1 MKYSKYNVVIIGS
14 GISGLFLANKLS
26 QSSDFEDGILVITK
40 EQLFSGSS
48 ALAQGGIVS
57 VIPELNSKDSIEL
70 HIKDTLK
77 AGCGLNNIN
86 TIKFVS
92 TNSALVVDD
101 LIGFGVEF
109 DRNETG
115 KLNFTMEG
123 AHSCPR
129 ILHSEGDS
137 TGRIIEQALVE
148 NIQKAK
154 NVEIYDN
161 TMALELLIDTDNSCK
176 GLISYNWQNNE
187 YEAIYSS
194 NVVIATGGI
203 GQLYLETTNPA
214 VSTADGIALA
224 YKTGAKVADME
235 FVQFHPTAL
244 YCKNKATM
252 PLVSESVRGEGAK
265 LVDTKG
271 SYFAFDY
278 DKKGDLAPRDVV
290 ARAIVS
296 QMEKTDSDY
305 VNLDISS
312 IGLEKFKKRFP
323 TITYL
328 CEENNIDISDCL
340 IPVRPCEHYFMGGI
354 KVDINSKTT
363 IKNLYAIGECA
374 STGLHGANRLAS
386 NSLLECAV
394 FAGELAS
401 ILSKDTVLPP
411 KKNSFKIKE
420 IIEKFENLD
429 VDILSDGNEE
439 LLEEKFNE
447 LKVAMSHN
455 VGIIR
460 TQKSLKEA
468 LFKIEKIEKTILE
481 GNFKENRRKYE
492 LQNAIIVSK
501 LIIDAAL
508 KREFSIG
515 AHYRQD
521 CVSQEERKEI
531 LNDEILLK

>member
-26 QSSDFEDGILVITK
+26 ENSDFEDGILVITK

-57 VIPELNSKDSIEL
+57 VIPELNNKDSIEL

-92 TNSALVVDD
+92 SNSALVIDD
-101 LIGFGVEF
+101 LIRFGVEF
-109 DRNETG
+109 DRNEIG

-123 AHSCPR
+123 AHSVPR

-137 TGRIIEQALVE
+137 TGRIIEQALVDRIK
-148 NIQKAK
+148 NTK

-161 TMALELLIDTDNSCK
+161 TMALELLIDSDKSCK
-176 GLISYNWQNNE
+176 GLIAYNWQNNE

-203 GQLYLETTNPA
+203 GQIYAETTNPV
-214 VSTADGIALA
+214 VSTGDGIALA
-224 YKTGAKVADME
+224 YNSGADVADME

-244 YCKNKATM
+244 YCKDKATM

-265 LVDTKG
+265 LVDIEG
-271 SYFAFDY
+271 HYFARDY
-278 DKKGDLAPRDVV
+278 DPKADLAPRDVV
-290 ARAIVS
+290 ARAIIS
-296 QMEKTDSDY
+296 QMEKTDSEY

-323 TITYL
+323 TITSL
-328 CEENNIDISDCL
+328 CEQNDIDISNCL

-394 FAGELAS
+394 FASELAS
-401 ILSKDTVLPP
+401 MLIKDTMLPP
-411 KKNSFKIKE
+411 KKNSLKIKQT
-420 IIEKFENLD
+420 IEKYANID
-429 VDILSDGNEE
+429 VDILADDNEE
-439 LLEEKFNE
+439 ILLEEFSK
-447 LKVAMSHN
+447 LKNIMSHN
-455 VGIIR
+455 VGISR
-460 TQKSLKEA
+460 TQKGLREA
-468 LFKIEKIEKTILE
+468 KLRIEKIEKNLLD
-481 GNFKENRRKYE
+481 GDFRQNRTKYE
-492 LQNAIIVSK
+492 LKNAITVSK
-501 LIIDAAL
+501 LIVDAAIER
-508 KREFSIG
+508 KDSIG
-515 AHYRQD
+515 AHYRKD
-521 CVSQEERKEI
+521 CVKQEREEF